1 MSRVST
7 AISIVVTGANA
18 QTTTTAAT
26 VANTMTTMLTST
38 SGTIIQQ
45 QTVPSPTTILP
56 PASKTAPEAAPSGAP
71 SPRPFLSEPYASA
84 ITLFAAITTI
94 IYFFFYLIPFDII
107 GICKFSRRVKKRQ
120 RKLAKKREKR
130 EAKREQVVE
139 RRRKDVQITE
149 THAYQVHQMLDS
161 ERQTNAQILTWEESK
176 RMRETMEK
184 MANTMETVVTAVK
197 GLEGVFQVGLEA
209 VENRTRA
216 LDHKVDWMLDDHLD
230 ETDGFHALR
239 VILQGLLDHITSA
252 STTNSFTDQTSWG
265 GDTVESRIIVDEFNW
280 EEKQEPW

>member
-1 MSRVST
+1 MKYHFLGGMMSPVST
-7 AISIVVTGANA
+7 AVSIVATGANA
-18 QTTTTAAT
+18 QTTTTAAA
-26 VANTMTTMLTST
+26 VATTMTTMFTST
-38 SGTIIQQ
+38 LGTIIQQ

-56 PASKTAPEAAPSGAP
+56 PASKTAPEAAPGGAT

-94 IYFFFYLIPFDII
+94 IYFFFYLIPFDIM
-107 GICKFSRRVKKRQ
+107 GICQFSRRVKKRQ
-120 RKLAKKREKR
+120 RKLAEKREKR

-149 THAYQVHQMLDS
+149 THAYRVHQILDS

-184 MANTMETVVTAVK
+184 MANTMETVVRAVK

-209 VENRTRA
+209 VEDRTRA
-216 LDHKVDWMLDDHLD
+216 LDHKVDWMLDDYLAEND
-230 ETDGFHALR
+230 RFHALK
-239 VILQGLLDHITSA
+239 S
-252 STTNSFTDQTSWG
+252 SWG
-265 GDTVESRIIVDEFNW
+265 GDIVESRIIVEEFNW
-280 EEKQEPW
+280 EEKQQPW